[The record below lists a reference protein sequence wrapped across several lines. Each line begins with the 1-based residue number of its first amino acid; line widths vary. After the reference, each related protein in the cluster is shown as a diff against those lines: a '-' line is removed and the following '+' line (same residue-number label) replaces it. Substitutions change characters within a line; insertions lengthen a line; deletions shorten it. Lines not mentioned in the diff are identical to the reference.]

1 MLSYRHAFHAGNHA
15 DVLKHLI
22 QVQII
27 DYLGQK
33 AKPFWYIDTHAGAGA
48 YSLTEGYATKTAE
61 YVEGVARLW
70 QRDDAP
76 AAVKRYLEVV
86 AAINT
91 DADGALRYY
100 PGSPWFAAET
110 MAGSEKLR
118 LFELHPSDHQLLQ
131 DCFADAGRRVRI
143 ERANGFEA
151 IKSLLPPPPRRALTL
166 IDPPYEDKADY
177 QHVVKA
183 MKEALKRFATGTYAI
198 WYPLLQRAEVKEMV
212 QDLKKLPCHSWLDAT
227 LTVRTPSK
235 DGFGMHGSGMFIV
248 NPPWTLHATLQE
260 TLPWLSKALA
270 LDDGAWHS
278 LEYREN

>member
-151 IKSLLPPPPRRALTL
+151 IKSLLPPPPHPRGLCVSGACSNVCVRAPDAAGGPRPRRCPFPHSPTT
-166 IDPPYEDKADY
+166 
-177 QHVVKA
+177 
-183 MKEALKRFATGTYAI
+183 RN
-198 WYPLLQRAEVKEMV
+198 RA
-212 QDLKKLPCHSWLDAT
+212 SSA
-227 LTVRTPSK
+227 R
-235 DGFGMHGSGMFIV
+235 
-248 NPPWTLHATLQE
+248 
-260 TLPWLSKALA
+260 
-270 LDDGAWHS
+270 
-278 LEYREN
+278 